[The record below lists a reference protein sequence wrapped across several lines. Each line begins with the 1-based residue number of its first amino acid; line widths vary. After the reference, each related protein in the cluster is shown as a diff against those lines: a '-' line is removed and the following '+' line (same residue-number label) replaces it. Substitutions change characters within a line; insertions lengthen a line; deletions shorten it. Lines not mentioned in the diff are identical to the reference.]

1 MQSPSWMQPQPY
13 ILQHPVSFHLS
24 NFYSLQVSYVWAGQ
38 LSSFSELKLFA
49 KIMVYDLRNSKH
61 EYQDLKFIV
70 NLQLTIVFNQ
80 ADS

>member
-1 MQSPSWMQPQPY
+1 
-13 ILQHPVSFHLS
+13 
-24 NFYSLQVSYVWAGQ
+24 
-38 LSSFSELKLFA
+38 
-49 KIMVYDLRNSKH
+49 MVYDLRNSKH